1 MHLKKLSLKSHS
13 EINIF
18 FFFFNYLHKMIE
30 TFISYTDKVKKSH

>member
-18 FFFFNYLHKMIE
+18 FSNYLHKMIE
-30 TFISYTDKVKKSH
+30 PFIFYTDKVKKSP